1 MLNTL
6 GITEQNSNMDNLS
19 GGEKKRVALARM
31 LLNPADIL
39 ILDEPTNHLDGEMVT
54 WLEDFLRN
62 FRGTVIMVTHDRY
75 FLDKVANCILELED
89 GVLREYVGNYSYYQ
103 EQKEAAQQLLAD
115 TAAEPDAKERTPQK
129 PAAIATPKEE
139 PMPVAMSASRRKGD
153 AERKLPKLEERIAE
167 LEMLLKWNEQQLYL
181 PENLEQPEEMQRL
194 AEEREKLAAQLDDVY
209 AQWLEL
215 QEE

>member
-1 MLNTL
+1 M
-6 GITEQNSNMDNLS
+6 Q
-19 GGEKKRVALARM
+19 
-31 LLNPADIL
+31 
-39 ILDEPTNHLDGEMVT
+39 
-54 WLEDFLRN
+54 
-62 FRGTVIMVTHDRY
+62 
-75 FLDKVANCILELED
+75 
-89 GVLREYVGNYSYYQ
+89 
-103 EQKEAAQQLLAD
+103 AD
-115 TAAEPDAKERTPQK
+115 TAAEPDAKERTLQK
-129 PAAIATPKEE
+129 PAAIAAPKEE

>member
-1 MLNTL
+1 MKRW
-6 GITEQNSNMDNLS
+6 
-19 GGEKKRVALARM
+19 KKRLWLFRAL
-31 LLNPADIL
+31 
-39 ILDEPTNHLDGEMVT
+39 
-54 WLEDFLRN
+54 FL
-62 FRGTVIMVTHDRY
+62 VVSHDRY

-103 EQKEAAQQLLAD
+103 EQKEAAQQQLVNEVVV
-115 TAAEPDAKERTPQK
+115 EPVNKPSSGQK
-129 PAAIATPKEE
+129 PVSISPKEE
-139 PMPVAMSASRRKGD
+139 PAPSALSASRRKGD

-194 AEEREKLAAQLDDVY
+194 AEEREILAAQLDDVY

>member
-1 MLNTL
+1 MSRIGRMPITLPKGVEVKIEGNTVTVSGPKGSMTETFSPEI
-6 GITEQNSNMDNLS
+6 GI
-19 GGEKKRVALARM
+19 K
-31 LLNPADIL
+31 
-39 ILDEPTNHLDGEMVT
+39 
-54 WLEDFLRN
+54 
-62 FRGTVIMVTHDRY
+62 
-75 FLDKVANCILELED
+75 LED

-115 TAAEPDAKERTPQK
+115 TAAEPDAKERTLQK
-129 PAAIATPKEE
+129 PAAIAAPKEE